1 MVRESN
7 SYKNASVVSR
17 AYASTRLYLTCTGRS
32 SISALCACF
41 RDEILKMKSLLQLEH
56 VRALFRALVERSARF
71 SNAQMSH
78 CQFSN
83 ADATSLL
90 YELERVLCG
99 CVMALSA
106 STGVLSFRRLPKK
119 MCTMADAM
127 TPMMHAARF
136 IVKCP
141 LDVAMKRDA
150 RDTRSEPFHL
160 MVS

>member
-1 MVRESN
+1 
-7 SYKNASVVSR
+7 
-17 AYASTRLYLTCTGRS
+17 
-32 SISALCACF
+32 
-41 RDEILKMKSLLQLEH
+41 MKSLLQLEH

-106 STGVLSFRRLPKK
+106 SAGVLSFRRLPKK
-119 MCTMADAM
+119 MCTMAHAM
-127 TPMMHAARF
+127 ILTPMMHAARF

-150 RDTRSEPFHL
+150 RDTRSEPCHL

>member
-7 SYKNASVVSR
+7 SHKNASAVSR
-17 AYASTRLYLTCTGRS
+17 AHASTRLYLTCTGRS

-41 RDEILKMKSLLQLEH
+41 RDEILKRKSLLQLEH
-56 VRALFRALVERSARF
+56 VRALFRELVERSARF

-106 STGVLSFRRLPKK
+106 SAGGLSFRRFPKK

-127 TPMMHAARF
+127 TPMMHAAWF

-150 RDTRSEPFHL
+150 RDTRSEPCHL